1 MKLLKSWISYK
12 SGGRPSGCLK
22 IPGRTPHKL
31 NACKVA
37 LLAAGMILAACEEKI
52 PTIQNQPES
61 FFNRQSLII
70 PADSIRFAQGI
81 VQPSIGQS
89 AVLFVGNDENVRADA
104 LMKFGNVGYFLPAS
118 IDQFLSAQLI
128 LYSVNQYRPDGLPPE
143 KLNIGLYQLL
153 NEGIDPW
160 TEDSS
165 YAGNF
170 NIEDYTLSLI
180 KEFSYPASDTD
191 TVHTVRIAL
200 DSTLIAGWYDESNSN
215 YSLVFRPADTTIAAI
230 QGFYSVEAAT
240 YPRIS
245 VEYVIESDT
254 SVSSI
259 LPTEDLSLIRF
270 KQSLSPATRFSIS
283 SGRAGFCLLKFN
295 FENLLPDE
303 NAVIARADL
312 KLKIDLAQT
321 YNYGE
326 LFNLYINVV
335 DSNIVM
341 QDSLDESGNP
351 VLIPGYDPA
360 QESYTYS
367 ASVAATG
374 DSVIISIKSL
384 IQGVISGY
392 SANYGI
398 VLYTL
403 PSFSN
408 IACLSLYNASDQ
420 NPEQYRPRIQ
430 ILQMKER

>member
-12 SGGRPSGCLK
+12 SQRHLPRCLK
-22 IPGRTPHKL
+22 IAGRTPNIFSIGGVL
-31 NACKVA
+31 SVA
-37 LLAAGMILAACEEKI
+37 AMLLLAACEEKI
-52 PTIQNQPES
+52 PTIQNLDTLFE
-61 FFNRQSLII
+61 RQTLTI
-70 PADSIRFAQGI
+70 PADSMQYAQGV
-81 VQPSIGQS
+81 VQPGIGNS
-89 AVLFVGNDENVRADA
+89 TLLYVGGDENVYAYTM
-104 LMKFGNVGYFLPAS
+104 MKFGDVGYFLPDS
-118 IDQFLSAQLI
+118 IDQFLSARLVLTAAKQYHSFQGMTINVDQLMNEGI
-128 LYSVNQYRPDGLPPE
+128 D
-143 KLNIGLYQLL
+143 
-153 NEGIDPW
+153 EGIDPW
-160 TEDSS
+160 TEDSTNV
-165 YAGNF
+165 YNF
-170 NIEDYTLSLI
+170 DIENYRLDR
-180 KEFSYPASDTD
+180 KAEFTYSAADTD
-191 TVHTVRIAL
+191 TVSILLDTAL
-200 DSTLIAGWYDESNSN
+200 VAGWYDGSIDD
-215 YSLVFRPADTTIAAI
+215 YTLVFQQADTKVAAI
-230 QGFYSVEAAT
+230 QAFYSSET
-240 YPRIS
+240 SDYPRIG
-245 VEYVIESDT
+245 VTYVVADDTLESE
-254 SVSSI
+254 I
-259 LPTEDLSLIRF
+259 LPTADLSIIRF

-283 SGRAGFCLLKFN
+283 SGRAGFCLLKFH

-312 KLKIDLAQT
+312 KLKIDPAQT

-374 DSVIISIKSL
+374 DSVIVSIKSL

-408 IACLSLYNASDQ
+408 IASLSLYNASNQ
-420 NPEQYRPRIQ
+420 NPEDCRPRIQ

>member
-12 SGGRPSGCLK
+12 SGGRLSGCLK

-61 FFNRQSLII
+61 FFNRQSLTI

-89 AVLFVGNDENVRADA
+89 AVLFVGDDENVRTDA
-104 LMKFGNVGYFLPAS
+104 LMKFGNVGYFLPDS

-128 LYSVNQYRPDGLPPE
+128 LYSVNQYRLDGLPPE
-143 KLNIGLYQLL
+143 NLNIGLYQLL
-153 NEGIDPW
+153 NDGIDPW

-180 KEFSYPASDTD
+180 TEFSYPASGTD
-191 TVHTVRIAL
+191 TVRIAL
-200 DSTLIAGWYDESNSN
+200 NPTLIAGWYDGSNSD

-270 KQSLSPATRFSIS
+270 KKMLDPATRFNVS
-283 SGRAGFCLLKFN
+283 SGRASYCLLRFD
-295 FENLLPDE
+295 FENLLTDD
-303 NAVIARADL
+303 NTIIARADL
-312 KLKIDLAQT
+312 KLKIDRHQT
-321 YNYGE
+321 QNYRE
-326 LFNLYINVV
+326 LFNLYVNVV
-335 DSNIVM
+335 DSNIVLA
-341 QDSLDESGNP
+341 DSLDEYGNP
-351 VLIPGYDPA
+351 VLITGYNPIND
-360 QESYTYS
+360 SYTYS
-367 ASVAATG
+367 TAVSATE
-374 DSVIISIKSL
+374 DSVTISIKSFF
-384 IQGVISGY
+384 QGVVSGY
-392 SANYGI
+392 TSNYGI
-398 VLYTL
+398 VVYTL
-403 PSFSN
+403 PSFTN
-408 IACLSLYNASDQ
+408 IASLSMYNAADQ
-420 NPEQYRPRIQ
+420 NPEQDRPRIQ
-430 ILQMKER
+430 ILTMKEK

>member
-12 SGGRPSGCLK
+12 SQRHLPRCLK
-22 IPGRTPHKL
+22 IAGRTPNIFL
-31 NACKVA
+31 IGGA
-37 LLAAGMILAACEEKI
+37 LSVVIMLLLAACEEKI
-52 PTIQNQPES
+52 PTIQNLDDLFE
-61 FFNRQSLII
+61 RRTLTI
-70 PADSIRFAQGI
+70 PADSMRYAQGV
-81 VQPSIGQS
+81 VQPGIGNS
-89 AVLFVGNDENVRADA
+89 TLLYVGDDENVHAYT
-104 LMKFGNVGYFLPAS
+104 LMKFGDVGYFLPDS
-118 IDQFLSAQLI
+118 IDRFLTARLI
-128 LYSVNQYRPDGLPPE
+128 LTAAKQYRLNDLPFPDMTI
-143 KLNIGLYQLL
+143 NVDQLM
-153 NEGIDPW
+153 NEGVDPW

-165 YAGNF
+165 HVRNF
-170 NIEDYTLSLI
+170 HIADYGLDRKTVFTYS
-180 KEFSYPASDTD
+180 AADTD
-191 TVHTVRIAL
+191 TVSIPLDPAL
-200 DSTLIAGWYDESNSN
+200 VSGWYDESIDD
-215 YSLVFRPADTTIAAI
+215 YTLVFQQADTTVAAV
-230 QGFYSVEAAT
+230 QAFYSSEASD
-240 YPRIS
+240 YPRIG
-245 VEYVIESDT
+245 VTYVVADDTLKSD
-254 SVSSI
+254 I
-259 LPTEDLSLIRF
+259 LPTADLSIIRF

-312 KLKIDLAQT
+312 KLKIDPAQT

-408 IACLSLYNASDQ
+408 IASLSLYNASDQ
-420 NPEQYRPRIQ
+420 NLEQYRPRIQ